1 MLSLIGIRRGRKS
14 MKSAASGRPRRSVL
28 MRRRR
33 HFLIGIAGV
42 GLALGLAAGTLW
54 LRTAGYVEMAGLQIQ
69 NWTNTVIRTTG
80 LTVREIYVVGRNEV
94 DRSAVLRALA
104 IKRGDSMFSVD
115 PASARQR
122 LVALGWIKNAK
133 VYRRFP
139 DIVEVHLEERRPLA
153 IWQRKGRLVLIDRNG
168 VAIIRKGLE
177 RFRDL
182 PIVLGKEAP
191 RHAAELVDMLRMQPQ
206 LYAKVDAAVRVGDR
220 RWNIK
225 LKNGIEVNL
234 PEKGP
239 KERWNKLAKLVAEH
253 GLFERDI
260 KVIDMRLP
268 DRLVVRMAPTA
279 ATKRREPGKD
289 T

>member
-28 MRRRR
+28 IRRRR

-69 NWTNTVIRTTG
+69 NWTNAVIRTTG
-80 LTVREIYVVGRNEV
+80 LTVREVYVVGRNEV
-94 DRSAVLRALA
+94 DRSTVLRALA
-104 IKRGDSMFSVD
+104 VKRGDSMFSVD

-168 VAIIRKGLE
+168 VAIVRKALWIR
-177 RFRDL
+177 
-182 PIVLGKEAP
+182 
-191 RHAAELVDMLRMQPQ
+191 
-206 LYAKVDAAVRVGDR
+206 
-220 RWNIK
+220 
-225 LKNGIEVNL
+225 
-234 PEKGP
+234 
-239 KERWNKLAKLVAEH
+239 
-253 GLFERDI
+253 
-260 KVIDMRLP
+260 
-268 DRLVVRMAPTA
+268 
-279 ATKRREPGKD
+279 
-289 T
+289 